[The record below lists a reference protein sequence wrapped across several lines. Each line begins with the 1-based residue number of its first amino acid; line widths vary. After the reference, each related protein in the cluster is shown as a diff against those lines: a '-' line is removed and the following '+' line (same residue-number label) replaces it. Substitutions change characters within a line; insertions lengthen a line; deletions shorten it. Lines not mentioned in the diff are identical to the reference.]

1 MLIVICLI
9 LIGLLLWF
17 WLDCFDDYIVAIE
30 AIVLGICALFL
41 IFNIASI
48 ATSHTIDQ
56 KIAMYEEENAKI
68 QATLSATVEN
78 YLEHEKGILTDLNP
92 EDATVVLASYPELK
106 SDTIV
111 ASQMENYVKNT
122 EEIKSLKKDKINISK
137 KKWWVYFGK

>member
-17 WLDCFDDYIVAIE
+17 WLDCFDDYIVAID
-30 AIVLGICALFL
+30 AIVLGIFALFL
-41 IFNIASI
+41 ICNIASI

>member
-1 MLIVICLI
+1 MIC
-9 LIGLLLWF
+9 
-17 WLDCFDDYIVAIE
+17 
-30 AIVLGICALFL
+30 
-41 IFNIASI
+41 NIASI

-122 EEIKSLKKDKINISK
+122 KEIKSLKKDKINISK